1 MSAVLRDRKG
11 SIRISEATRRK
22 VLEAAEA
29 LAYVPNVAAQRL
41 ARGRSGLI
49 GILCSERVLPLA
61 ATTVFHDILVGVED
75 EILNAGLGVLL
86 AEAGASA
93 AAAASG
99 TITMADGVLII
110 GPYDDKDRLGSLVAS
125 GRPTVSIGRRGDA
138 TAAHIRQVSADYVTA
153 TRALMARLVEL
164 GHDAIMF
171 IQTHDEPPGDRLE
184 GFQRAVAELGVH
196 RSSVLQLSDP
206 RDPQVTQKVMAAI
219 AERSVTAVVIQGD
232 DLAPQLCEALAAAGL
247 IVGEDVSVVDLQGTS
262 PALGDDLVLAHL
274 RVPRDEL
281 GRAAVRKLLKVIAGD
296 DNEGDDLI
304 PCEVDFGNSVA
315 APPGR

>member
-11 SIRISEATRRK
+11 SIRISDATRQK
-22 VLEAAEA
+22 ILEAAA
-29 LAYVPNVAAQRL
+29 KLAYVPNVAAQRL

-125 GRPTVSIGRRGDA
+125 GRPTVSIGRRGGA
-138 TAAHIRQVSADYVTA
+138 TTGEIRQVSVDYVTA
-153 TRALMARLVEL
+153 TRTLVTRLVEL
-164 GHDAIMF
+164 GHDNIMF
-171 IQTHDEPPGDRLE
+171 LQTHDEPQGDRLE
-184 GFQRAVAELGVH
+184 GFEQAVTELGVGG
-196 RSSVLQLSDP
+196 SWVLRLSDP
-206 RDPQVTQKVMAAI
+206 RDPHLDETIMSAI
-219 AERSVTAVVIQGD
+219 ADRSVTAVIIQGD
-232 DLAPQLCEALAAAGL
+232 DLAPRLCETLTAAGL
-247 IVGEDVSVVDLQGTS
+247 VIGQDISVVDLQGTA
-262 PALGDDLVLAHL
+262 PVLDDDLTLAHL

-281 GRAAVRKLLKVIAGD
+281 GRAAVRKLITIIAGAD
-296 DNEGDDLI
+296 DEGDDLI
-304 PCEVDFGNSVA
+304 PCEVDFGDSLA
-315 APPGR
+315 APPVR